1 LRGAHFN
8 NWSALALG
16 LWLTACAS
24 VDQFGSRIYDGNLN
38 SQNATNQEILLN
50 IIRASRY
57 QSTNFL
63 AITQVTGGQSE
74 LLTTGLPTITFG
86 PAQTATQ
93 HQAVISNSLA
103 SGVTGGYQSNPLVSS
118 AFSEGM
124 LSPISLRTIALL
136 LGSHPREAVFYA
148 TIDSIRLKL
157 LGRVDTYRN
166 DPSYDTPPNGQ
177 ALSCHNMFEV
187 AAEREDVSFFKTRED
202 VCNYTK
208 FASFL
213 LKFLDFGLYAELV
226 PANPTASKAGTPT
239 SAAANTT
246 PSTTNTQSTNATASP
261 QATGQLCFDPS
272 HAELEDYRRE
282 LLGSKFKQAVCKVH
296 TSASKARP
304 TNQAG
309 NLIIP
314 FTGIGNVELDAVTFR
329 SPSGVFQYLGTVW
342 RNDESYL
349 IHYGT
354 REAQALLQPSVPYIN
369 IIQGNSDCFV
379 ALRFH
384 GAQYCVPQGSDNT
397 ALLMD
402 ILVQL
407 RNLSITPSDLNSA
420 FSVRVID

>member
-1 LRGAHFN
+1 M
-8 NWSALALG
+8 S
-16 LWLTACAS
+16 ACAS
-24 VDQFGSRIYDGNLN
+24 VDQFGSRIYDGNVN

-57 QSTNFL
+57 QSTNFV
-63 AITQVTGGQSE
+63 AITQVTGAQTES
-74 LLTTGLPTITFG
+74 LTTGLPTITFG
-86 PAQTATQ
+86 PAQTAVQ

-103 SGVTGGYQSNPLVSS
+103 SGVSGGYQSNPLVSS

-157 LGRVDTYRN
+157 LGRVDTYIN
-166 DPSYDTPPNGQ
+166 DPSYDDPTGHSPSVNFGDE
-177 ALSCHNMFEV
+177 CHKIFEL
-187 AAEREDVSFFKTRED
+187 AAEHEDVSFFKTKEN

-226 PANPTASKAGTPT
+226 PANPGASKAGTPS
-239 SAAANTT
+239 SAAPV
-246 PSTTNTQSTNATASP
+246 PSSPPTNTQSTNATSSP

-272 HAELEDYRRE
+272 YAELEDYRRE
-282 LLGSKFKQAVCKVH
+282 LLGPHFKQAVCKVQ
-296 TSASKARP
+296 TSAASPAKARP

-309 NLIIP
+309 NLVIH
-314 FTGIGNVELDAVTFR
+314 FTGIGNIELDAVTFR
-329 SPSGVFQYLGTVW
+329 SPSGVFKYLGNVW
-342 RNDESYL
+342 RNNESYL

-354 REAQALLQPSVPYIN
+354 GEAHALVPPGVPYLN
-369 IIQGNSDCFV
+369 IIQGNDDCFV
-379 ALRFH
+379 AVRFH
-384 GAQYCVPQGSDNT
+384 GQQYCVPQGSDNT

-420 FSVRVID
+420 FSVRVVD